1 MSSIHPPPPDRD
13 ASGSESA
20 QRTEPARRPRYLV
33 VALVAAL
40 VLGASSCTE
49 GYGRLDSYHGGSE
62 VQHARVMTSINDEG
76 GRAEAEARYARFVDV
91 ANAASGRTVP
101 MAAAMFVLGFALLT
115 LASRGLSGKANT
127 RSAIM
132 QVLAAQSVVLVASY
146 FITRDLANAE
156 ADWLVEATFIQQR
169 ERMPEEQFQRFVPM
183 VHAMRRWVPP
193 GWLVVRTV
201 ASALVVVALSRPRAR
216 AFFEAAARPVSDR

>member
-33 VALVAAL
+33 VALVGAL
-40 VLGASSCTE
+40 VLGAASCTE
-49 GYGRLDSYHGGSE
+49 GYGRLGSYHGGSE
-62 VQHARVMTSINDEG
+62 QQHAMLMSSIQDEG
-76 GRAEAEARYARFVDV
+76 GRAEAEALYQRFVDV
-91 ANAASGRTVP
+91 ANAASGRAVP
-101 MAAAMFVLGFALLT
+101 MAAAMFVLGAALLT

-127 RSAIM
+127 RSALM
-132 QVLAAQSVVLVASY
+132 QVITAQSIVLVASY

-156 ADWLVEATFIQQR
+156 ADWQWEATVIQQR
-169 ERMPEEQFQRFVPM
+169 ERMPEDQYERVVP
-183 VHAMRRWVPP
+183 ALRAIRRWAPP

-216 AFFEAAARPVSDR
+216 EFFEAAARPIPDR